1 MKGILERM
9 NILVS
14 NENQFETVVEYY
26 KFNGMKAIYS
36 IQQRNNVV
44 INVDE
49 EQKLLQPMTV
59 KYAHDKG
66 LELTDFD
73 VWVSMDMSTEID
85 MINHPKHYNAYN
97 FEVIDVI
104 NQVMP
109 HYDSKLSYHI
119 GNVIKYI
126 LRAPFKGNL
135 KQDLQKAQWY
145 LNQAIKNVGE

>member
-1 MKGILERM
+1 M

-14 NENQFETVVEYY
+14 NENQFETVVAYY
-26 KFNGMKAIYS
+26 KSNGMKAIYS

-49 EQKLLQPMTV
+49 EQKLLQPITV

-66 LELTDFD
+66 LELTDFN
-73 VWVSMDMSTEID
+73 VWISMDMSTEID

-109 HYDSKLSYHI
+109 HYDSKLSYLI

>member
-1 MKGILERM
+1 M

-59 KYAHDKG
+59 KYAYDKG
-66 LELTDFD
+66 LELTDFN
-73 VWVSMDMSTEID
+73 VWISMDVSSEID
-85 MINHPKHYNAYN
+85 IINHPKHYNAYN

-104 NQVMP
+104 NQVTP
-109 HYDSKLSYHI
+109 HYDSKLSYLI

-145 LNQAIKNVGE
+145 LNEAIKNTGE